1 MWYVP
6 VFTDRTILTYRPDR
20 VLHDKK
26 GKASLLTDT
35 VTPGYS
41 NVKTEETEK
50 LSKYKNLDSEVS
62 RMWEMRINL
71 CQL

>member
-26 GKASLLTDT
+26 GKTSVLTDT

-41 NVKTEETEK
+41 NVKTEEIEK
-50 LSKYKNLDSEVS
+50 LSMYKDQENEVS
-62 RMWEMRINL
+62 RMWEMRTNL